1 MMSCYVR
8 PLRTMLCALCIL
20 QFVFYMAS
28 GCIVE
33 ERIALMQIKSSSLD
47 ANSLDSWGRS
57 DDCCSWD
64 RVTCN
69 SNKRVSDLSLGNF
82 YLQGPNPE
90 NTAEC
95 AALPWSGGYWNLNLT
110 IFSSFQEL
118 QVLDLF
124 GNVACI
130 QNFEDLQ
137 GLTKLRYLNLGEN
150 TLIGNNILE
159 SLGKLAYLEVI
170 NIEMSSLSGVLQ
182 NIEYDRFQNFHEL
195 ARTASGHQ

>member
-1 MMSCYVR
+1 
-8 PLRTMLCALCIL
+8 
-20 QFVFYMAS
+20 
-28 GCIVE
+28 
-33 ERIALMQIKSSSLD
+33 MQIKSSSLD

-69 SNKRVSDLSLGNF
+69 NNNKRVSDLSLGNF
-82 YLQGPNPE
+82 YIPRPYSE

-95 AALPWSGGYWNLNLT
+95 AALPWSGGYWDLNLT

-130 QNFEDLQ
+130 QNFRALQ
-137 GLTKLRYLNLGEN
+137 GLTKLRYLNLSEN
-150 TLIGNNILE
+150 ALGGNNILE
-159 SLGKLAYLEVI
+159 SLSKMAYLEVI
-170 NIEMSSLSGVLQ
+170 NIEMSGLRGVLQ
-182 NIEYDRFQNFHEL
+182 SIGTHITN
-195 ARTASGHQ
+195 S